1 MGKMGHY
8 LEEHRHH
15 LDALQ
20 YLRPLDFQ
28 LQLHEE
34 RPNEEKLMQ
43 LKLMEE
49 QQHAKQKI
57 LIQ

>member
-1 MGKMGHY
+1 MGHY

-20 YLRPLDFQ
+20 CLRPLDFL
-28 LQLHEE
+28 LQLHAE

>member
-20 YLRPLDFQ
+20 CLRPLDFQ
-28 LQLHEE
+28 LQLHAE